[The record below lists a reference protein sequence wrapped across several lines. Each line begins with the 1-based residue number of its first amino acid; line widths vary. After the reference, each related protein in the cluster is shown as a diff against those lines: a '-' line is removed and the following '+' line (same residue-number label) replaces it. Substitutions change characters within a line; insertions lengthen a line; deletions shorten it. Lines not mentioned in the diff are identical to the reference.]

1 MSLQNYFYNLRGL
14 QSYNMQDKLNGINKN
29 DKIYN
34 KREANAIYEVSCHK
48 IYLKRR
54 HRHKNFTGVEKRSS
68 WDKVTIVSGPGPL
81 QWHHIMRPPAHP

>member
-29 DKIYN
+29 DKLYN

-48 IYLKRR
+48 IYLEEAQ
-54 HRHKNFTGVEKRSS
+54 T
-68 WDKVTIVSGPGPL
+68 
-81 QWHHIMRPPAHP
+81 

>member
-34 KREANAIYEVSCHK
+34 KPM
-48 IYLKRR
+48 L
-54 HRHKNFTGVEKRSS
+54 FMRSRAT
-68 WDKVTIVSGPGPL
+68 KYI
-81 QWHHIMRPPAHP
+81 